1 MKKIFSFMIIVLL
14 IHPCFSGTAHA
25 QDVYTTTGGELLFQS
40 GTIEKAGAHVNTDL
54 RFTLFFHVNE
64 YVHFDIGNYV
74 GFYTG
79 IGVRNV
85 GFITEENEIKTKFRS
100 YMLGA
105 PLAIKLGSF
114 KDRFYI
120 FGGGEY
126 EWMFQCKQKTFIDG
140 QKIKYSDWFGNRT
153 PSFIPSVFAGI
164 QFPYGLNVKFKYYLK
179 DFINHEYQG
188 SGNYSD
194 YTDYTKTQVWYISL
208 SIQIRNS
215 DVKEFPES
223 TEQWAKL

>member
-140 QKIKYSDWFGNRT
+140 QKIKY
-153 PSFIPSVFAGI
+153 
-164 QFPYGLNVKFKYYLK
+164 YLK